1 VVTEPGAPFAAERQF
16 FLDFAERLTAAPELQ
31 AEVVGAIADILA
43 RYNTTI
49 PENRFIV
56 GGVIEQILGSAPR
69 AAGLSVTNVAKT
81 QHGHDLVLGPGAGL
95 SVKAHL
101 APSGG
106 SVTLINTRGA
116 SEDAVWKTATLF
128 VVREVGI
135 GYADPVLLPGKAVRT
150 SDSINLSLS
159 ALLALWKPVPELFA
173 DIPNSPQQWLVSMP
187 IPTKPEVTTR
197 RVVSDREAHDIFMG
211 GYPSLLKHWQAEG

>member
-1 VVTEPGAPFAAERQF
+1 MTEPGAPFAAERQF
-16 FLDFAERLTAAPELQ
+16 FLDFGARLTAAPELQ
-31 AEVVGAIADILA
+31 AEVIGAIADILA

-56 GGVIEQILGSAPR
+56 GGVIEQIVGSAAR
-69 AAGLSVTNVAKT
+69 AAGLQVKNVAKT

-101 APSGG
+101 APTGG
-106 SVTLINTRGA
+106 SVTLINTRGV
-116 SEDAVWKTATLF
+116 SEDAVWRTATLF
-128 VVREVGI
+128 VVRTVGI
-135 GYADPVLLPGKAVRT
+135 GYADPSLLPVKAVRT
-150 SDSINLSLS
+150 SDSINLPLA
-159 ALLALWKPVPELFA
+159 ALLALWNPVPKLFV
-173 DIPNSPQQWLVSMP
+173 DLPDSPQQWLVPMP

-211 GYPSLLKHWQAEG
+211 GYPRLLQNWQAEG

>member
-1 VVTEPGAPFAAERQF
+1 VIEPFAAERQF
-16 FLDFAERLTAAPELQ
+16 FLDFAERLGAARELQ
-31 AEVVGAIADILA
+31 AEVLGAIADILA

-56 GGVIEQILGSAPR
+56 GGVIEQILGSAAR
-69 AAGLSVTNVAKT
+69 AVGLAVTNVAKT
-81 QHGHDLVLGPGAGL
+81 QHGHDLVLGPSAGL

-106 SVTLINTRGA
+106 SVTLINTRGT
-116 SEDAVWKTATLF
+116 SEDAVWRTATLF
-128 VVREVGI
+128 VVRGVGI

-150 SDSINLSLS
+150 SDSINLPLS
-159 ALLALWKPVPELFA
+159 ALLALWNPLPDLFTGLPA
-173 DIPNSPQQWLVSMP
+173 APRQWLVP
-187 IPTKPEVTTR
+187 IRIPTKPQVTTR

-211 GYPSLLKHWQAEG
+211 GYPSLLANWQAEG